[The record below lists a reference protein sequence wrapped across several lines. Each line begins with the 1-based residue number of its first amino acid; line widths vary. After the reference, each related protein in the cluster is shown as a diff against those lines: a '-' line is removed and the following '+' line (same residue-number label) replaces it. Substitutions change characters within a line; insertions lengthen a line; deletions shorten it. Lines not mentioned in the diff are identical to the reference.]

1 MHRASFASTDAR
13 LLAVYFSHHLSE
25 SHSLGDTMAM
35 SPMGAC
41 HIIFLPK
48 VQADAGCRRFLS
60 RIKMNESRDFAG
72 GKLDMNSF
80 FEIAD
85 APHHAV
91 CPQKQFLV

>member
-1 MHRASFASTDAR
+1 
-13 LLAVYFSHHLSE
+13 
-25 SHSLGDTMAM
+25 MAM

-41 HIIFLPK
+41 HIVLLPK
-48 VQADAGCRRFLS
+48 VQNNPACRRFFS
-60 RIKMNESRDFAG
+60 RIKMNESWDFAG
-72 GKLDMNSF
+72 GKLDMDSF